1 MQVHFYLYSHTS
13 DACDVCCCLWSSQ
26 TVTCIS
32 GKANC
37 MSGTATCMG
46 GTATC
51 MGGTATCMGGT
62 ATCMGGTATCMGGT
76 ATYRGGTATYMDGTA
91 TCMSVRF
98 CVIHIKSHQSKH
110 TLICQDIF
118 ACYNLLLA
126 YNQRRSVVSNS
137 YTSFLS
143 EIQ

>member
-1 MQVHFYLYSHTS
+1 MRGT
-13 DACDVCCCLWSSQ
+13 A
-26 TVTCIS
+26 T
-32 GKANC
+32 C

-46 GTATC
+46 GTAMCMAGTATC
-51 MGGTATCMGGT
+51 MAGTATCMAGTATCMAGTATCMG
-62 ATCMGGTATCMGGT
+62 
-76 ATYRGGTATYMDGTA
+76 GTA

-98 CVIHIKSHQSKH
+98 CVIHVKSNQSKH
-110 TLICQDIF
+110 TLICEDRF

-143 EIQ
+143 ENQ